1 MDLIDIVKL
10 RDLRVALAVNQAG
23 GILAAARV
31 LNISQ
36 PSVTR
41 TIQEL
46 EGKLG
51 HKIFDRSTR
60 GFAPTEYG
68 RIFLN
73 SAALI
78 SGELQSIQW
87 ELEQFTQGTKGT
99 LRIGAMPIAVSG
111 ILVPLLNSLLENE
124 PLLDFSIVEAPYDDL
139 MQFLSD
145 REIDIVIGRI
155 WDASH
160 HPGLCQ
166 EVLFHDHMR
175 AVVNHNHPLARV
187 KQVTF
192 DDLLPWQWLFPP
204 KETPVYDLMV
214 SEFRRRGLEL
224 PKRRVETLS
233 LSLLVSL
240 IEDGQFVTA
249 LPNSMLRFNRTTRDI
264 VALDLDLRNTE
275 NPIGAIYFSGQEIK
289 PAQKNFLEA
298 IRRIGLE
305 K

>member
-1 MDLIDIVKL
+1 LDLIDLIKL
-10 RDLRVALAVNQAG
+10 RDLRVALTVKQAG
-23 GILAAARV
+23 GILAAARA

-60 GFAPTEYG
+60 GFPPTEYG
-68 RIFLN
+68 RIFLR
-73 SAALI
+73 SATSI

-111 ILVPLLNSLLENE
+111 ILVPLLNTLLETE
-124 PLLDFSIVEAPYDDL
+124 PLLDFSIVEAPYDAL
-139 MQFLSD
+139 MQLLSD
-145 REIDIVIGRI
+145 REIDIVVGRI
-155 WDASH
+155 WDSSH
-160 HPGLCQ
+160 KPGLCQ

-175 AVVNHNHPLARV
+175 AVVNHSHPLANA
-187 KQVTF
+187 KQLTF
-192 DDLLPWQWLFPP
+192 EDLLPWHWLFPP

-240 IEDGQFVTA
+240 IEGGQFVTA
-249 LPNSMLRFNRTTRDI
+249 LPNSMMRFNRTTRDI

-275 NPIGAIYFSGQEIK
+275 NPIGAIYFSDQKMKPSQEL
-289 PAQKNFLEA
+289 FLQA
-298 IRRIGLE
+298 IRQVEL
-305 K
+305 KL

>member
-1 MDLIDIVKL
+1 VDLIDLVKL

-73 SAALI
+73 SAASI

-111 ILVPLLNSLLENE
+111 ILVPLLNTLLETE
-124 PLLDFSIVEAPYDDL
+124 PLLDFSVVEAPYDNL

-155 WDASH
+155 WDSSH
-160 HPGLCQ
+160 QLGLCQ

-175 AVVNHNHPLARV
+175 AVVNRNHPLARA
-187 KQVTF
+187 KKITF
-192 DDLLPWQWLFPP
+192 EDLLSWQWLFPP

-240 IEDGQFVTA
+240 IGDGQFVTA
-249 LPNSMLRFNRTTRDI
+249 LPNSMLRFNCTTRDI

-275 NPIGAIYFSGQEIK
+275 NPIGAIYFSGQEMK
-289 PAQKNFLEA
+289 PAQELFLEA
-298 IRRIGLE
+298 IRRVGLE
-305 K
+305 E